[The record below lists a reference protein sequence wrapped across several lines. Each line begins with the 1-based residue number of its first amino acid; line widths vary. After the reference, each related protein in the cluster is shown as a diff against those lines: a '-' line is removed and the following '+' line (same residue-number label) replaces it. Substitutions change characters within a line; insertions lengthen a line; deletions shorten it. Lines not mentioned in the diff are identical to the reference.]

1 MCEQAVWLC
10 LVMVDLLLEGLYHI
24 LYFLLKNVLG
34 S

>member
-1 MCEQAVWLC
+1 MCGQAVWLC
-10 LVMVDLLLEGLYHI
+10 LVMVDLFVEDLYHN